1 VRLKPCVKRL
11 ELSVS
16 LSLRRMRH
24 ASPAQARCRSISP
37 GFCNMSQSTK
47 TPFPSNPAL
56 AAGCAKSFSLPKR
69 AQVFTSPGL
78 SREVSSAISGFRSLC
93 GRQRRSS
100 LKPSRSIGPAFWNLS
115 IGAGSRSENSGLHP
129 QYPSGASTGPAN
141 PGPTLCAERSRSR
154 RIFQVVFCT
163 LIRLYGGNFSARDR
177 PRDPRQIGFG
187 RPLMR

>member
-16 LSLRRMRH
+16 LSPRRMRRT
-24 ASPAQARCRSISP
+24 SPAQARCRSISP

-56 AAGCAKSFSLPKR
+56 AAGCAKPFSLPKQ

-78 SREVSSAISGFRSLC
+78 SREASSAISGFRSLC
-93 GRQRRSS
+93 GRQQRSS

-115 IGAGSRSENSGLHP
+115 LGAGSRSENSGLHP

-141 PGPTLCAERSRSR
+141 PGPTLYAERSRSR
-154 RIFQVVFCT
+154 WIFQVVF
-163 LIRLYGGNFSARDR
+163 LLFNQALWGQFSARDR
-177 PRDPRQIGFG
+177 ARDPRQIGFG
-187 RPLMR
+187 RPLKG

>member
-1 VRLKPCVKRL
+1 MRMKPCVRRL
-11 ELSVS
+11 ESSVS
-16 LSLRRMRH
+16 LSPRRMRR

-37 GFCNMSQSTK
+37 GFCNISQSTK

-56 AAGCAKSFSLPKR
+56 AAGCAKSFSLPKQ

-129 QYPSGASTGPAN
+129 QYPSEGTYGASKPWAD
-141 PGPTLCAERSRSR
+141 
-154 RIFQVVFCT
+154 VV
-163 LIRLYGGNFSARDR
+163 S
-177 PRDPRQIGFG
+177 G
-187 RPLMR
+187 R